1 MFSVQTDNSERNSS
15 LAAFFSARSSL
26 FILFYFFGF
35 VSSVKFRIHNYF
47 YSSVHTTEHQFLQW
61 SEKQKGRGGMFFV
74 TNQCANKIVVKMKG
88 VLCEW
93 CTDGPIYLTDY
104 RIRSPSELLT
114 RLRCWAFTRC
124 VLSPTFLTRDQ
135 KFILL
140 YLWLTKTVQC
150 KAGTTSLDDRLQC
163 VCLIRQHLYF
173 FFFFF

>member
-26 FILFYFFGF
+26 FILFYFFGLFCF

-93 CTDGPIYLTDY
+93 CSRWCDLSDRLPYKE
-104 RIRSPSELLT
+104 SE
-114 RLRCWAFTRC
+114 RAPHAAP
-124 VLSPTFLTRDQ
+124 VLSFHTMHSQSNVLDSWPEMYSVVPVTD
-135 KFILL
+135 KNC
-140 YLWLTKTVQC
+140 TV
-150 KAGTTSLDDRLQC
+150 
-163 VCLIRQHLYF
+163 
-173 FFFFF
+173 